1 MKIIESLCLIFSFV
15 GAMFFSK
22 LKGKHDGKKEGIAL
36 MEKKYKE
43 ESIKIEK
50 ENEKIKKNITVSNDF
65 DLDHGLLASK
75 KRTTSNN

>member
-22 LKGKHDGKKEGIAL
+22 LKGKHDGKKEGIEL
-36 MEKKYKE
+36 MTKKYKE

-50 ENEKIKKNITVSNDF
+50 ENEKIKKNFVSNDF

-75 KRTTSNN
+75 KRTTSDN

>member
-22 LKGKHDGKKEGIAL
+22 LKGKHDGKKEGIEL
-36 MEKKYKE
+36 MTKKYKE
-43 ESIKIEK
+43 ESTKIVK
-50 ENEKIKKNITVSNDF
+50 ENEQIKKNFTNGYDF

>member
-1 MKIIESLCLIFSFV
+1 MKIIETICLLFSFF

-43 ESIKIEK
+43 ESTKIEK

-75 KRTTSNN
+75 KRTTSDN